1 MLLLRRGRRRGRGGG
16 RGDLL
21 GALPVLLCSR
31 AWTRSGTRGRGGG
44 LGRAWSRGRGR
55 SRALGVVHVLSSRSG
70 VRLPMGMVVLVRT
83 TKWTEISAL
92 VPHHCSGLH
101 VPLLSLNMEISS

>member
-1 MLLLRRGRRRGRGGG
+1 MLLLRWGRRRCGGGG

-44 LGRAWSRGRGR
+44 LGRAGSWGRGR
-55 SRALGVVHVLSSRSG
+55 TGTLGVVHVLSSRSG
-70 VRLPMGMVVLVRT
+70 VRLPMGVVVLCREE
-83 TKWTEISAL
+83 KYEYK
-92 VPHHCSGLH
+92 
-101 VPLLSLNMEISS
+101 